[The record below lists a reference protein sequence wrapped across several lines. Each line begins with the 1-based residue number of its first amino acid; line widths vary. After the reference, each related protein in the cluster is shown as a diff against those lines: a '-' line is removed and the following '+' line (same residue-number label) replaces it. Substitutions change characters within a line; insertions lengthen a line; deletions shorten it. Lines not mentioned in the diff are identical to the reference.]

1 MGETKLLVAGID
13 PGTTTGYALLD
24 LDGNVVAL
32 NSSKNLGLNGLL
44 EEVLKEGKAI
54 SVGTDKAKAPSLVSL
69 FSAKTGARVFY
80 PKEDLKVEEKRE
92 LTKNFD
98 AKIGHENDAL
108 AASLFAFNR
117 IKGIIGRVESY
128 ARENG
133 KQAIKNR
140 IIDLV
145 ITKELSIRE
154 AADIIED
161 KGKEETKIIKDA
173 VDKEGLNQRD
183 FIKLYHIIKRQERE
197 LFLLRRQNH
206 NLKNYTRN
214 LESKYS
220 LMQKKDIDYV
230 NKKIQKNLS
239 FKNKSINFLES
250 RLYEKDNEIKK
261 LNDMIFALEKLI
273 ASARE
278 HIILKK
284 LDNLGSEEFYKKMN
298 ALNILQGDTLLVKNP
313 NIISHDVMQLI
324 KDKIE
329 IIITKEPASSKIRQ
343 EHGITFLDSNCLSII
358 DHGNFAAVPRAE
370 IEKALRSETLLKAVI
385 ESYKQKR
392 KEEITSLSP

>member
-161 KGKEETKIIKDA
+161 KGKEETKIIK
-173 VDKEGLNQRD
+173 
-183 FIKLYHIIKRQERE
+183 
-197 LFLLRRQNH
+197 
-206 NLKNYTRN
+206 
-214 LESKYS
+214 
-220 LMQKKDIDYV
+220 
-230 NKKIQKNLS
+230 
-239 FKNKSINFLES
+239 
-250 RLYEKDNEIKK
+250 
-261 LNDMIFALEKLI
+261 
-273 ASARE
+273 
-278 HIILKK
+278 
-284 LDNLGSEEFYKKMN
+284 
-298 ALNILQGDTLLVKNP
+298 
-313 NIISHDVMQLI
+313 
-324 KDKIE
+324 
-329 IIITKEPASSKIRQ
+329 
-343 EHGITFLDSNCLSII
+343 
-358 DHGNFAAVPRAE
+358 
-370 IEKALRSETLLKAVI
+370 
-385 ESYKQKR
+385 
-392 KEEITSLSP
+392 